1 MALIFTSLSSED
13 ALHTIWIVPAIL
25 LFYKII
31 TFGNREKGLPPGP
44 PTVPILGNA
53 HLIPTEGFSG
63 QLKAWAKQ
71 YGSIYSLKV
80 GRSTMIVLNDRHAI
94 HELFAKQGAY
104 YNDRPHD
111 TQMIVSARDE
121 NPATMREGPK
131 WRATRKMIATFFSPK
146 NLDSASTLRHVQ
158 EAEVNRLMFDLLTKP
173 EEFSTSIKRATAS
186 IASILLFGQRA
197 PDFDSFWAH
206 SVYSVMEAVSK
217 ALSPGSYLPV
227 DQFPILKLL
236 PERWIMGRQRAKDLY
251 VMMTGVWQDARERVD
266 ARRSAGDKRDSMLDR
281 IIDGEIA
288 SDVPLSYSGVN
299 NLIGGIHQAAADTTA
314 TAVLT
319 TILFLAKHP
328 EFQDKARVELDRVCG
343 STRMPVW
350 SDFDDLPYINCIVK
364 EGLRMRP
371 VAPSG
376 VPHAAKENR
385 WYNGMLIPAGSAIFI
400 PPSALNFDESF
411 TPDPDSYNPDRFLKR
426 AHMLASEL
434 STSPKYEERDHYSYG
449 AGRRMCVGIHLA
461 ERSQWRIVAQLLWA
475 FRIEPDIGPD
485 GKPVEVRTGYDV
497 YDEGFLHV
505 PLDYKVRLVPRSEEH
520 ANVVKRNFERTEP
533 DLKKWEE

>member
-1 MALIFTSLSSED
+1 MAWNATSFPFGD
-13 ALHTIWIVPAIL
+13 AMHTVWIVPAIM

-31 TFGNREKGLPPGP
+31 TFGSREKGLPPGP
-44 PTVPILGNA
+44 PTLPILGNA

-63 QLKAWAKQ
+63 QLKAWSEK

-80 GRSTMIVLNDRHAI
+80 GRSTMIVLNDRHAV
-94 HELFAKQGAY
+94 HELFGRQGAY

-111 TQMIVSARDE
+111 TQMVVSARDE
-121 NPATMREGPK
+121 NPATMREGAK
-131 WRATRKMIATFFSPK
+131 WRATRKMIATFFAPK
-146 NLDSASTLRHVQ
+146 NLDSASVLRRVQ

-186 IASILLFGQRA
+186 IASILLFGHRA

-206 SVYSVMEAVSK
+206 VSK

-251 VMMTGVWQDARERVD
+251 VMMTGVWRDARERVD
-266 ARRSAGDKRDSMLDR
+266 ARRSAGDRRDSLLDR
-281 IIDGEIA
+281 ILDGEIV
-288 SDVPLSYSGVN
+288 SDVPLTYSGVN

-343 STRMPVW
+343 TARMPVW
-350 SDFDDLPYINCIVK
+350 SDFEDLPYINCIVK

-376 VPHAAKENR
+376 VPHAAKEDR

-400 PPSALNFDESF
+400 PPSALNFDPSF
-411 TPDPDSYNPDRFLKR
+411 APDPDSYNPDRYLAR
-426 AHMLASEL
+426 AGMLASEL
-434 STSPKYEERDHYSYG
+434 AASPRYEERDHYSYG

-475 FRIEPDIGPD
+475 FRIEPEIGDD
-485 GKPVEVRTGYDV
+485 GEFVEVRTGYDV

-505 PLDYKVRLVPRSEEH
+505 PLEFKVRLVPRSGAH
-520 ANVVKRNFERTEP
+520 AEVVRRRFEGTEP
-533 DLKKWEE
+533 ELRKWEE